1 MRRRAFLRSIAAIGM
16 CSPLLAAAG
25 CATGS
30 AASSKGT
37 APHTSTC
44 ALVAHLDD
52 IASGIG
58 RADVSDPTK
67 FTHQLDDAVGE
78 YVTTL
83 RQLSAQAPARLRPG
97 LDRVSAD
104 VQQYRFA
111 DARTDRADL

>member
-1 MRRRAFLRSIAAIGM
+1 M
-16 CSPLLAAAG
+16 
-25 CATGS
+25 
-30 AASSKGT
+30 
-37 APHTSTC
+37 
-44 ALVAHLDD
+44 
-52 IASGIG
+52 
-58 RADVSDPTK
+58 SDPTK

-111 DARTDRADL
+111 DARTDRADLDDYAATACGRHPADTDTSTTAPTAPTTTTTSVSTPGG